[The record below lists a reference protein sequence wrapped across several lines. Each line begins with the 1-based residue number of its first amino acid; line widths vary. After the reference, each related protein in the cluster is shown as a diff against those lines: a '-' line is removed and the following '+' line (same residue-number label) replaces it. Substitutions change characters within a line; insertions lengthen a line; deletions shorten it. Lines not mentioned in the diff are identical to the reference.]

1 MNSVNVSNAG
11 YDMEETKTTLAGA
24 NITEATVL
32 RAHNSSSEPHKTN
45 QTRPSPK
52 SSSSSNQRCKTVEPR
67 SFQICANTT
76 TTYQKKKK
84 KLLLLVR
91 YHNETIE
98 NGSVCS
104 GYVCSSTHITI
115 KLTLVL
121 ADYNLFYVYI

>member
-45 QTRPSPK
+45 QTRSSPK
-52 SSSSSNQRCKTVEPR
+52 SSSSSNQRCKTVEPHR
-67 SFQICANTT
+67 LFRNVLILLRLS
-76 TTYQKKKK
+76 KKKK
-84 KLLLLVR
+84 KLLLR

-104 GYVCSSTHITI
+104 GYVCSSTQITI

-121 ADYNLFYVYI
+121 ANYNLFYVY